1 MNNIYYFIDKFDKN
15 EILSLDKKIN
25 IIYRNYE
32 EKSIEKV
39 IKELAVYCK
48 LLGKKLYLS
57 NNIKIAQRYNL
68 DGLYI
73 PSFNKNLNFH
83 NKNLKNNFKIIGS
96 AHNIKEIKIK
106 EKQGCK
112 EIFIS
117 PIFYN
122 PKNKSFLEIVKFN
135 NLNLATK
142 TKTIALGGI
151 NKGNFKKL
159 KCTRVVGFA
168 SINWIKKNRPKFN

>member
-32 EKSIEKV
+32 EKKIEMI
-39 IKELAVYCK
+39 IKDLAIYCK
-48 LLGKKLYLS
+48 LLGRRLYLS

-83 NKNLKNNFKIIGS
+83 NRNLKKNFKIIGS

-106 EKQGCK
+106 EIQNVNR
-112 EIFIS
+112 IFIS
-117 PIFYN
+117 SLFK
-122 PKNKSFLEIVKFN
+122 KNKNYLGINKFKLIS
-135 NLNLATK
+135 NLTSK
-142 TKTIALGGI
+142 KVIALGGI
-151 NKGNFKKL
+151 SKENISSLRLLNNFE
-159 KCTRVVGFA
+159 FA
-168 SINWIKKNRPKFN
+168 GISYFE